1 MLIVGG
7 VNVFPSQIE
16 SVLFEIPGVAK
27 QYQIIIDRDI
37 LDHLYVKVEM
47 EPAMWEAPDYDKD
60 AFTGMVEE
68 NLRSVLMIRVRVE
81 LLAPG
86 SIERTEG
93 KAKRVIDLR
102 KG

>member
-1 MLIVGG
+1 
-7 VNVFPSQIE
+7 
-16 SVLFEIPGVAK
+16 
-27 QYQIIIDRDI
+27 
-37 LDHLYVKVEM
+37 
-47 EPAMWEAPDYDKD
+47 MWEAPDYDKD

-68 NLRSVLMIRVRVE
+68 NLRSVLMIRVRAE